1 MVIFILT
8 VLLAL
13 MAGALLGWLATGW
26 WKKAAKKACVKK
38 KRAPAAAH
46 KAAIPAQEQW
56 KNLLS
61 YDGLGTQENDG
72 KGRFD

>member
-1 MVIFILT
+1 MVIFILA
-8 VLLAL
+8 VLFAL

-26 WKKAAKKACVKK
+26 WHKAAKKACAKK
-38 KRAPAAAH
+38 KKAPAAAH

-61 YDGLGTQENDG
+61 YGGLGTQGNDG
-72 KGRFD
+72 KGNFD